1 MKKQVIIIGGGIV
14 GSTAFYLSQEEQVN
28 LTLIDSGVGTAT
40 RAAEVSS
47 AHGWLRKNKD
57 WYKLTSDGAVF
68 YRQLVADLE
77 KSGATEIPFKQTGT
91 IGLKVS
97 LNYLIKYKN
106 CRGTSR
112 RYSDYWRNYSA
123 YRLGN

>member
-14 GSTAFYLSQEEQVN
+14 GSTAAFYLSQEEQID

-40 RAAEVSS
+40 RAA
-47 AHGWLRKNKD
+47 AGIICPWMAQKKNKD

-77 KSGATEIPFKQTGT
+77 NRVLLRFPSNRLE
-91 IGLKVS
+91 L
-97 LNYLIKYKN
+97 
-106 CRGTSR
+106 
-112 RYSDYWRNYSA
+112 SA
-123 YRLGN
+123 